1 MRNDYLN
8 LIQNELL
15 QDGFIFYRAIRG
27 EEAAIDALHRMVV
40 EEQPTKGHFVDFLA
54 IEPVRPHRIAR
65 SIFAHRHTSFLRC
78 CGLSMWPIWP
88 HMDFLCRNRWINVLF
103 LVLRSIDVII
113 LITLISSAAMVDK
126 RPFHLM

>member
-15 QDGFIFYRAIRG
+15 QDGFIFYRAIRRK
-27 EEAAIDALHRMVV
+27 EPAINALHGMVA
-40 EEQPTKGHFVDFLA
+40 EEQYAEGHFVDLLA

-78 CGLSMWPIWP
+78 CDLSMWSIWP
-88 HMDFLCRNRWINVLF
+88 HGFCLPQQ
-103 LVLRSIDVII
+103 
-113 LITLISSAAMVDK
+113 VDK
-126 RPFHLM
+126 RPLLEWYFPLWEAPL